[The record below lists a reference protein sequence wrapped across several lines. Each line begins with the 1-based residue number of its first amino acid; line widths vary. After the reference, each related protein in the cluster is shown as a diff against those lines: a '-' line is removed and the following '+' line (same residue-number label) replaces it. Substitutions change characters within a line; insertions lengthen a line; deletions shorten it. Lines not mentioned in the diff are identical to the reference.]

1 MTKTSSTA
9 SLLGTGSSVPDNRLT
24 NEDLE
29 GMVDTSNEWITSR
42 TGIKERR
49 IISDGTTTSDLAL
62 TASEEAI
69 QQAGIDRQEI
79 DAIVFGTITPD
90 NTFPSAGC
98 HLQRKLDLPPI
109 PSFDVSAACSGFI
122 YAITT
127 GWSFVTSGFVDH
139 VLVIGAEVLSNITDY
154 DDRSMCV
161 LFGDGAGAAVLG
173 PENGHREILYTNM
186 YAKGDDK
193 DLMVVPAG
201 GSRMPLTV
209 ENVREGKHFMQME
222 GRKVFKFAVNTL
234 CDMIHEATDAENI
247 GIDDIGLVVPHQMNQ
262 RIMDNVCD
270 RIGLPPERMFSNID
284 RYGNTSGASIPLALD
299 EAVRNGRLEEGDYL
313 ILTSVGAGLTWGTT
327 LIRW

>member
-1 MTKTSSTA
+1 MQNASTA
-9 SLLGTGSSVPDNRLT
+9 SLLGTGSAAPENRLT

-29 GMVDTSNEWITSR
+29 QMVDTSDEWITQR

-49 IISDGTTTSDLAL
+49 IRSDGTATSDLAL
-62 TASEEAI
+62 TASREAI
-69 QQAGIDRQEI
+69 EHAGIDREEI

-98 HLQRKLDLPPI
+98 HLQRKLGLPPV
-109 PSFDVSAACSGFI
+109 PSFDLSAACSGFI
-122 YAITT
+122 YAMTT
-127 GWSFVTSGFVDH
+127 GWSFISCGFAEH
-139 VLVIGAEVLSNITDY
+139 VLVIGAEILSNITDY

-173 PENGHREILYTNM
+173 PENGHREIRYTNM
-186 YAKGDDK
+186 YASGDDD

-209 ENVREGKHFMQME
+209 ENVKEGKHYMQMK
-222 GRKVFKFAVNTL
+222 GRKVFKFAVTTMS
-234 CDMIHEATDAENI
+234 DMIREAAEE
-247 GIDDIGLVVPHQMNQ
+247 GDIDVGDIDLVVPHQVNQ
-262 RIMDNVCD
+262 RIMDKVCD
-270 RIGLPPERMFSNID
+270 RIGLPQERMYSNIN

-299 EAVRNGRLEEGDYL
+299 EAIERGRLEEGDSL
-313 ILTSVGAGLTWGTT
+313 VLTSVGAGLTWGTI